1 MRVRLGP
8 GSGYDAPAADAMGLV
23 LRARRHAPSVLFAL
37 AGDGE
42 VLLQRVRGPL
52 DVRVGRRG
60 SHVVDVPL
68 RPDGRRRRTAR

>member
-8 GSGYDAPAADAMGLV
+8 GSGHDAPVADMIGLV
-23 LRARRHAPSVLFAL
+23 IRTRRHAPSVLFAL
-37 AGDGE
+37 TGDGE

-52 DVRVGRRG
+52 DVRIGRRG

-68 RPDGRRRRTAR
+68 RPDGRRRRGAR